1 MSVSLVQLLSEMRTD
16 TQVSVSSKKRLFE
29 IISDRVNADFPDLGS
44 RAVFSRLLAREKMGS
59 TGLGQGIAIPH
70 CRLENLNKIV
80 GVMLTLESPIDFE
93 APDNQPVDIVFA
105 LLVPED
111 EQQEHLNALAKL
123 ASLFNQTEFC
133 SAVRNAQSKEDLRLV
148 LLEWEQDS

>member
-1 MSVSLVQLLSEMRTD
+1 MSVSLVQLLSDMRTD

-29 IISDRVNADFPDLGS
+29 IISERVNSDFPDLSS
-44 RAVFSRLLAREKMGS
+44 RSVFSRLLAREKMGS
-59 TGLGQGIAIPH
+59 TGLGHGIAIPH
-70 CRLENLNKIV
+70 CRVENVSKIV
-80 GVMLTLESPIDFE
+80 GVMLTLDHPIDFE

-123 ASLFNQTEFC
+123 ASLFNESEFC
-133 SAVRNAQSKEDLRLV
+133 SAVRKARSKEDLRLV
-148 LLEWEQDS
+148 LLEWEQDN

>member
-29 IISDRVNADFPDLGS
+29 VISDRVHADFLELSS
-44 RAVFSRLLAREKMGS
+44 RSVFSRLLAREKMGS

-70 CRLENLNKIV
+70 CRVENVNKII
-80 GVMLTLESPIDFE
+80 GVMLTLDNPIDFE

-111 EQQEHLNALAKL
+111 EQQAHLNALAKL
-123 ASLFNQTEFC
+123 ASLFNETEFC
-133 SAVRNAQSKEDLRLV
+133 SAVRNAQSKEDLRLI
-148 LLEWEQDS
+148 LLEWEQES

>member
-29 IISDRVNADFPDLGS
+29 VISDRVHADFLDLSS

-59 TGLGQGIAIPH
+59 TGLGRGIAIPH
-70 CRLENLNKIV
+70 CRVETVNKII
-80 GVMLTLESPIDFE
+80 GVMLTLDNPIDFE

-111 EQQEHLNALAKL
+111 EQQAHLNALAKL
-123 ASLFNQTEFC
+123 ASLFNETEFC
-133 SAVRNAQSKEDLRLV
+133 SAVRNAKSKEDLRLI
-148 LLEWEQDS
+148 LLEWEQES